1 MSEFE
6 YKDVS
11 VVAIL
16 VVVIL
21 ISVTNEDVTVSI
33 EVTSE
38 WNVDDI
44 EEYSFEFVVSSIV
57 FNMLFSVLLEI
68 SVLGSSVN

>member
-1 MSEFE
+1 VSEFE

>member
-1 MSEFE
+1 L
-6 YKDVS
+6 
-11 VVAIL
+11 VA
-16 VVVIL
+16 VIS
-21 ISVTNEDVTVSI
+21 ISVSNEDVNVLI

-38 WNVDDI
+38 WDVDDI
-44 EEYSFEFVVSSIV
+44 EEYSLEFVVSSIV